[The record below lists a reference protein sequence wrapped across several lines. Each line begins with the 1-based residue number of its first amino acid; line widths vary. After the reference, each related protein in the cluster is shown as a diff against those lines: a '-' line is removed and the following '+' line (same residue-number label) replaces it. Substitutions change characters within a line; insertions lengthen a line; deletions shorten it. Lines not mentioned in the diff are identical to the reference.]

1 MVKSTFHPDPIHP
14 SGGGIVTDSTPV
26 ISGEDPLT
34 AGMTDAE
41 KRDLDLAE
49 ARKML
54 AALKGGAFEIPTLGS
69 LVKPFED
76 RLERADRFHLD
87 AEDADRAVTDAKRTR
102 DAHEAAALRVPNG
115 DPVATAA
122 GAQKTLDEALKRAQN
137 LNRLANTTVLLARN
151 DALAA
156 RTRIRR
162 DYRAN
167 ADRLTR
173 ERLRTFEAERTAA
186 IEAVAEAQ
194 RRIRR
199 ATSAFGN
206 VRGMASQLPED
217 DRLRALVSKSSFSP
231 NDRRAGTNQ
240 PTLAAVLQHLDTIPF
255 RLGYGDDRAPRAYP
269 VIGASFGE
277 AVKIAAEEDAAANSD
292 SA

>member
-1 MVKSTFHPDPIHP
+1 MAKSTFHPDPIHP

-54 AALKGGAFEIPTLGS
+54 AALKGAAFEIPTLGS

-115 DPVATAA
+115 NPVATAA
-122 GAQKTLDEALKRAQN
+122 GAQKTLDEALKRAEDT
-137 LNRLANTTVLLARN
+137 NRLANTTVMIARN

-186 IEAVAEAQ
+186 IEAVREAQ
-194 RRIRR
+194 RRIHR
-199 ATSAFGN
+199 AMSAYGV
-206 VRGMASQLPED
+206 VRGMANQLPED
-217 DRLRALVSKSSFSP
+217 NHMRTLVSRSRFDPSA
-231 NDRRAGTNQ
+231 RRSGSNQ
-240 PTLAAVLQHLDTIPF
+240 PTLEAVLQQLETVPSRF
-255 RLGYGDDRAPRAYP
+255 GYGDDRAPRAYP

-277 AVKIAAEEDAAANSD
+277 AVKIATEECAAANSD
-292 SA
+292 SE